1 MKQWRFKVTCSTKKT
16 AKLCQRNFSKNSRA
30 FISTRVFCSYGRFAG
45 YIVAARMTALRDI
58 MSDLGFATQ
67 LVHAGERK
75 KAPSGIPAS
84 TPIYASSS
92 FVYETMEEVDRIV
105 DGEVSDFV
113 YSRYGNPTVAAFE
126 DAMAAIEN
134 GKFAFAFGSGMA
146 ALHAALLSCELTP
159 GAVVIASRD
168 LYGATFDL
176 LYTIFGSLGV
186 KTVAVDFADLKDL
199 REKASEL
206 KPHVLICETLSN
218 PLLRVCDIAAV
229 SQISRQSGAKLIVDN
244 TFATPF
250 LCRPI
255 DLGADFVV
263 HSATKY
269 LGGHADATGGVVI
282 AREDFERSA
291 LLGALTLAGG
301 VLSPWEAHSI
311 LRGIKTLGLRMEKQ
325 CRNASVLAKYLDM
338 VPHVDEV
345 IYPEFFEGLAAD
357 YVDNVF
363 HSPLFGAIVTIRLAE
378 DTREAAYKF
387 MNSLKVCTRAASVG
401 DIFTGIVHPAT
412 ATHRELSPAKRRELG
427 ITDGLI
433 RISAGIE
440 DINDI
445 IADIEQ
451 ALQVSVSDRLPLDLT
466 SGQVKNHAAGFSQTF

>member
-1 MKQWRFKVTCSTKKT
+1 
-16 AKLCQRNFSKNSRA
+16 
-30 FISTRVFCSYGRFAG
+30 
-45 YIVAARMTALRDI
+45 
-58 MSDLGFATQ
+58 MSDLGIATQ
-67 LVHAGERK
+67 LVHAGERRN
-75 KAPSGIPAS
+75 APGGVPAS

-134 GKFAFAFGSGMA
+134 GKLAVAFGSGMA
-146 ALHAALLSCELTP
+146 ALHAALLACDLTP
-159 GAVVIASRD
+159 GAVVIASKD

-186 KTVAVDFADLKDL
+186 KTVTADFADLEDL
-199 REKASEL
+199 REKADEL
-206 KPHVLICETLSN
+206 KPRVLICETLSN
-218 PLLRVCDIAAV
+218 PLLRLCDIAAV
-229 SQISRQSGAKLIVDN
+229 SEIACASGAKLIVDN

-250 LCRPI
+250 LCRPL

-269 LGGHADATGGVVI
+269 LGGHADATGGVII
-282 AREDFERSA
+282 AREDFERPA
-291 LLGALTLAGG
+291 LLSALTLAGG

-325 CRNASVLAKYLDM
+325 CSNASLLAKYLDLL
-338 VPHVDEV
+338 PHIESVV
-345 IYPEFFEGLAAD
+345 YPEFFKGAAAET
-357 YVDNVF
+357 VDSVF
-363 HSPLFGAIVTIRLAE
+363 HNSLFGAIVTIRLVE
-378 DTREAAYKF
+378 DTREAAYRF
-387 MNSLKVCTRAASVG
+387 MNSLKICTRAASVG

-427 ITDGLI
+427 ITEGLI
-433 RISAGIE
+433 RISVGIE
-440 DINDI
+440 DIEDI
-445 IADIEQ
+445 IVDIEQ
-451 ALQVSVSDRLPLDLT
+451 ALDAANTSLFVEEVGLPESAAAAVS
-466 SGQVKNHAAGFSQTF
+466 A